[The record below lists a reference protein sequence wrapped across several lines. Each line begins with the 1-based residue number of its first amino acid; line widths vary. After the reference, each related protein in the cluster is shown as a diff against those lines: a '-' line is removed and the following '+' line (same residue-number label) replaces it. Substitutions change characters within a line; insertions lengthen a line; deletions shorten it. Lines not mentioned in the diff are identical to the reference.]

1 MKKIGFLALM
11 LVFGTNCVG
20 QTLTIANLPLGAT
33 WTVPT
38 LSSSVTTAGKD
49 YVVYGETSVVAQTT
63 LMINALLFWT
73 VNVQLS
79 TTTNWNP
86 RLKVYVVRTGNGTGG
101 AILNGGTTY
110 KEVTTTTQAFFSGS
124 LGLNYAR
131 DNVPVQYKIEGMS
144 VMLPAK
150 TYTTTI
156 VYTVSG
162 I

>member
-1 MKKIGFLALM
+1 MKKYILLLIVFLINSVA
-11 LVFGTNCVG
+11 FAQITITNG
-20 QTLTIANLPLGAT
+20 AAGAT

-63 LMINALLFWT
+63 LKINALLFWT

-79 TTTNWNP
+79 TTANWNP
-86 RLKVYVVRTGNGTGG
+86 GLKVYVVRTGNGTGG

-131 DNVPVQYKIEGMS
+131 DNVPVQFKIEGMS